1 MTEIKDVAPLM
12 NTEQDL
18 LDEGNES
25 IFDDI
30 RYICG
35 TTGLITESLQKGFDV
50 AQLPNGD
57 LIVTEVKI
65 VNVHYTWSKEKQK
78 MIKLSQS

>member
-1 MTEIKDVAPLM
+1 MAEIKNRASEINM
-12 NTEQDL
+12 EQDP
-18 LDEGNES
+18 LDQGNES
-25 IFDDI
+25 LFDDI

-78 MIKLSQS
+78 MIKLSQT